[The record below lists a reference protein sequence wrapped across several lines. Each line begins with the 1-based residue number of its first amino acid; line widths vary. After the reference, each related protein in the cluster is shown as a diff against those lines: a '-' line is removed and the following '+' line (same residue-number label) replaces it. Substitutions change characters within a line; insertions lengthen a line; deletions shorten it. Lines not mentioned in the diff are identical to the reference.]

1 MAEPALSDRNAD
13 HRTQAVTVEPS
24 ARYTPF
30 VKQDDKGRNRLTLGV
45 QGVRCANCIQK
56 IESALSRDPE
66 MVEARVNFSTKRLNL
81 LWQGDA
87 AKADRI
93 AQEVEALGYPVSV
106 YDAGGS
112 AEQDDKEEKFLL
124 LCMAISGFATGN
136 IMLLSLALWTTTT
149 AEMGFFTRELFHWIS
164 ALIAI
169 PTGLYSAQ
177 PFFRSAWQA
186 LKKGSTNMD
195 VPISVGVVLTLIVS
209 VMQTMRGHEHA
220 YFDSVTMLV
229 FFLLI
234 GRYLDHRARRHARR
248 AAGDLLA
255 LMAGTATIEAE
266 DGTRK
271 QIPIKDIKENMV
283 LHIAVGERVPAD
295 AVIIGGTSSIDT
307 SLVTGESLPVAANT
321 GDHIFSGS
329 LNLQAP
335 LVLRVAKAAE
345 DSLLADIIRLMEKAE
360 QGQALYVRIA
370 DRMARL
376 YTPMV
381 HFLALITFMGWILFG
396 NMGWEPSLMI
406 AVTVLIIT
414 CPCALGL
421 AVPVVQV
428 LGTSLLMKKGVMV
441 KAGDAFERL
450 AMVDTLL
457 FDKTGTLTLGRPEL
471 LNIDSIAP
479 NDLRLAAA
487 LAQNSKH
494 PLSLAMLRAYHH
506 QAASH
511 DELPVLR
518 DITEHAGQGVQGY
531 YGEDMVRLG
540 SRAWCG
546 DMDASAD
553 TQLELWLQVG
563 SRKPVRFMLAD
574 VLRDDS
580 KQVIEALKQRGMK
593 LVMLSGDRAEVV
605 AQVAAELGIEAH
617 AALKPAD
624 KYAYMEQLKAQG
636 RKVAMVGDGLNDAPV
651 LSGADVSLSPASAID
666 LAQNAAD
673 IVFMGDKL
681 APVLVAID
689 VAKRTQKLVRENFA
703 LAIIYNVI
711 AVPMAMAGYVTPLIA
726 ALAMSGSSIVVIAN
740 SFRVR
745 QGR

>member
-13 HRTQAVTVEPS
+13 RGAQTVAAQPP
-24 ARYTPF
+24 ARYAPF

-81 LWQGDA
+81 VWHGDA
-87 AKADRI
+87 AKADGI
-93 AQEVEALGYPVSV
+93 ASEVEALGYPVSA
-106 YDAGGS
+106 YDAGDS
-112 AEQDDKEEKFLL
+112 AAQDDKEEKFLL

-169 PTGLYSAQ
+169 PAGLYSAQ
-177 PFFRSAWQA
+177 PFFRSAWRA
-186 LKKGSTNMD
+186 LKMGGTNMD
-195 VPISVGVVLTLIVS
+195 VPISVGVVLTLVVS
-209 VMQTMRGHEHA
+209 VMQTVRGNEHA

-271 QIPIKDIKENMV
+271 IIPIKDIKENMV
-283 LHIAVGERVPAD
+283 LHVAVGERVPAD
-295 AVIIGGTSSIDT
+295 AIIISGTSSIDT
-307 SLVTGESLPVAANT
+307 SLVTGESLPVQANA
-321 GDHIFSGS
+321 GDSIFSGS
-329 LNLQAP
+329 LNLSAP

-376 YTPMV
+376 YTPVV
-381 HFLALITFMGWILFG
+381 HLLALVTFLGWILLG
-396 NMGWEPSLMI
+396 SMGWEPALMI

-479 NDLRLAAA
+479 GDLRLAAA

-494 PLSLAMLRAYHH
+494 PLSLAVLRAYNHKTVMH
-506 QAASH
+506 G
-511 DELPVLR
+511 ELPVLR

-531 YGEDMVRLG
+531 YGEDVVRLG

-546 DMDASAD
+546 DMSASAD

-574 VLRDDS
+574 VLREDS
-580 KQVIEALKQRGMK
+580 KQVIEALQQRGMK

-624 KYAYMEQLKAQG
+624 KYAFMEQLKAQG
-636 RKVAMVGDGLNDAPV
+636 HKVAMVGDGLNDAPV

-681 APVLVAID
+681 GPLLVALD

-703 LAIIYNVI
+703 LAAIYNIV
-711 AVPMAMAGYVTPLIA
+711 AVPLAMAGYVTPLVA

-745 QGR
+745 QGQ

>member
-13 HRTQAVTVEPS
+13 RSAQTVTAEPS
-24 ARYTPF
+24 ARYAPF

-177 PFFRSAWQA
+177 PFFKSAWRA

-209 VMQTMRGHEHA
+209 VMQTVRGHEHA

-266 DGTRK
+266 DGTRQ

-381 HFLALITFMGWILFG
+381 HLLALVTFLGWILLG
-396 NMGWEPSLMI
+396 SMGWEPALMI

-428 LGTSLLMKKGVMV
+428 LGTSLLMKRGVMV

-471 LNIDSIAP
+471 LNIESIAP

-506 QAASH
+506 QAATH

-546 DMDASAD
+546 DMAASAD

-574 VLRDDS
+574 VLREDS
-580 KQVIEALKQRGMK
+580 KQVIEALQQRGMK

-605 AQVAAELGIEAH
+605 AQVAAELGIDAH

-624 KYAYMEQLKAQG
+624 KYAFMEQLKAQG
-636 RKVAMVGDGLNDAPV
+636 HKVAMVGDGLNDAPV

-666 LAQNAAD
+666 LAQTAAD

-681 APVLVAID
+681 GPVLVALD

>member
-1 MAEPALSDRNAD
+1 
-13 HRTQAVTVEPS
+13 
-24 ARYTPF
+24 
-30 VKQDDKGRNRLTLGV
+30 
-45 QGVRCANCIQK
+45 
-56 IESALSRDPE
+56 
-66 MVEARVNFSTKRLNL
+66 
-81 LWQGDA
+81 
-87 AKADRI
+87 
-93 AQEVEALGYPVSV
+93 
-106 YDAGGS
+106 
-112 AEQDDKEEKFLL
+112 
-124 LCMAISGFATGN
+124 
-136 IMLLSLALWTTTT
+136 
-149 AEMGFFTRELFHWIS
+149 
-164 ALIAI
+164 
-169 PTGLYSAQ
+169 
-177 PFFRSAWQA
+177 
-186 LKKGSTNMD
+186 
-195 VPISVGVVLTLIVS
+195 
-209 VMQTMRGHEHA
+209 
-220 YFDSVTMLV
+220 
-229 FFLLI
+229 
-234 GRYLDHRARRHARR
+234 
-248 AAGDLLA
+248 
-255 LMAGTATIEAE
+255 
-266 DGTRK
+266 
-271 QIPIKDIKENMV
+271 
-283 LHIAVGERVPAD
+283 
-295 AVIIGGTSSIDT
+295 
-307 SLVTGESLPVAANT
+307 
-321 GDHIFSGS
+321 
-329 LNLQAP
+329 
-335 LVLRVAKAAE
+335 LVLSVAKAAE

-376 YTPMV
+376 YTPVV
-381 HFLALITFMGWILFG
+381 HLLALVTFLGWILLG
-396 NMGWEPSLMI
+396 SMGWEPALMI

-494 PLSLAMLRAYHH
+494 PLSQAMLRAYHH
-506 QAASH
+506 KAALH

-518 DITEHAGQGVQGY
+518 DITEHPGHGVQGY
-531 YGEDMVRLG
+531 YGEDVVRLG

-546 DMDASAD
+546 DMSANAD
-553 TQLELWLQVG
+553 TQLELWLQIG
-563 SRKPVRFMLAD
+563 SRKPVRFTLAD
-574 VLRDDS
+574 VLREDS
-580 KQVIEALKQRGMK
+580 KQVIEALQQRGMK

-624 KYAYMEQLKAQG
+624 KYAFMEQLKAQG
-636 RKVAMVGDGLNDAPV
+636 HKVAMVGDGLNDAPV

-681 APVLVAID
+681 GPVLVALD
-689 VAKRTQKLVRENFA
+689 VAKRTQRLVRENFA
-703 LAIIYNVI
+703 LAVIYNIV
-711 AVPMAMAGYVTPLIA
+711 AVPLAMAGYVTPLIA

-745 QGR
+745 QGQ

>member
-1 MAEPALSDRNAD
+1 MAEPALSDRNTD
-13 HRTQAVTVEPS
+13 HRAQAVTVEPS
-24 ARYTPF
+24 ARYAPF

-56 IESALSRDPE
+56 IESALSRDPQ

-177 PFFRSAWQA
+177 PFFKSAWRA

-209 VMQTMRGHEHA
+209 VMQTVRGHEHA

-271 QIPIKDIKENMV
+271 IIPIKDIKENMV

-295 AVIIGGTSSIDT
+295 AIIISGTSSIDT

-381 HFLALITFMGWILFG
+381 HLLALVTFLGWILLG
-396 NMGWEPSLMI
+396 GISWEPALMI

-428 LGTSLLMKKGVMV
+428 LGTSLLMKRGVMV

-471 LNIDSIAP
+471 LNIESIAP

-506 QAASH
+506 QAAAH

-546 DMDASAD
+546 DMAASAD

-574 VLRDDS
+574 VLREDS
-580 KQVIEALKQRGMK
+580 KQVIEALQQRGMK

-624 KYAYMEQLKAQG
+624 KYAFMEQLKAQG
-636 RKVAMVGDGLNDAPV
+636 HKVAMVGDGLNDAPV

-666 LAQNAAD
+666 LAQTAAD

-681 APVLVAID
+681 GPVLVALD